1 MPIRGSFHIAT
12 GAAFHTAENDTEAA
26 LQGPSARFETNDG
39 YVDVRV
45 SISIYYPFYLI
56 KFLGL
61 GKWWIRYRY
70 CRGFFEIGKSQ
81 S

>member
-45 SISIYYPFYLI
+45 SGRVFDGNVLI
-56 KFLGL
+56 VLSRSGSRVVL
-61 GKWWIRYRY
+61 V
-70 CRGFFEIGKSQ
+70 SQ
-81 S
+81 QSRLLRNREE

>member
-45 SISIYYPFYLI
+45 CVVYLCIYIFFLI
-56 KFLGL
+56 TCDTGM
-61 GKWWIRYRY
+61 G
-70 CRGFFEIGKSQ
+70 
-81 S
+81 

>member
-45 SISIYYPFYLI
+45 CVVYLCIYI
-56 KFLGL
+56 
-61 GKWWIRYRY
+61 
-70 CRGFFEIGKSQ
+70 
-81 S
+81 